1 MKHVLFTLLAAILLS
16 SCGSKEVV
24 TKGDRYA
31 GIYNENPHSLLIMPP
46 INRTED
52 VEAKDQMYTSIARPL
67 GECGYYIIP
76 PQMSMDVLKQESAYD
91 AEEFIDKPLNKF
103 HELFGADAVV
113 FTEIKKWKKRAVVSP
128 IIDVEVRYI
137 IKSTKTNEIIFDR
150 ECDTEIDLSV
160 ESGSGLLG
168 FVIAKAVQIANTAKT
183 DKVVAARLA
192 NYLAFR
198 DLPRGDYS
206 PKHGMDKENSSESP
220 KVSGTCKLNE
230 IPTGAVLLV
239 GGGYTLEDNVQRQK

>member
-113 FTEIKKWKKRAVVSP
+113 FTEIKKWKKRAVVAP

-150 ECDTEIDLSV
+150 ECYTEIDLSV
-160 ESGSGLLG
+160 ESSGGLLG
-168 FVIAKAVQIANTAKT
+168 FVVAKAIQIANTAKT

-192 NYLAFR
+192 NYLVFR
-198 DLPRGDYS
+198 DLPHGDYS
-206 PKHGMDKENSSESP
+206 PKHGKDKENSSESP
-220 KVSGTCKLNE
+220 KVSGTCKLSE
-230 IPTGAVLLV
+230 IPNESVLFV
-239 GGGYTLEDNVQRQK
+239 GGYTLEDNVQRQK